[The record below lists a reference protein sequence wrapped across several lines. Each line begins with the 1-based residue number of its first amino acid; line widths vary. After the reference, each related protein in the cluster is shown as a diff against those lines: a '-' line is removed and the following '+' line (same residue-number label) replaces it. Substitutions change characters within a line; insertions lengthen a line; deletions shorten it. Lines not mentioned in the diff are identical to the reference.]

1 MTHDVVIVGAGPA
14 GLACARILA
23 RGGLKVLVL
32 ERKPHPGP
40 KVCAGGITG
49 SGLINRIPGSLEE
62 RRFHRQYIFTPQQQ
76 ICLSSTAPMIATVN
90 RENLGRHMA
99 EAASAAGA
107 EIVTS
112 AQVKRIDDGKI
123 FFTVE
128 DRDREEKAEFRY
140 LVGADGSASLVRR
153 YLRLPTAHLGIGIN
167 YQIPRTLAEM
177 EWHLAPSLFRN
188 GYGWIF
194 PHRDTTSVGAYA
206 DAAVMKAGDLHRSL
220 RTWAAGR
227 GITLDGTRQRAG
239 FVNFDYR
246 GWNFGT
252 VFLAGDAAGL
262 ASGLTGEGIYPAM
275 ISGEAIG
282 RYILD
287 QGSDLADLQ
296 RLIRINNLHRR
307 TVLLTGEKRLLTA
320 LIVETVV
327 LALRLGLLNF
337 TQLEMS
343 HQSSR
348 QP

>member
-1 MTHDVVIVGAGPA
+1 MAHDAVIVGAGPA
-14 GLACARILA
+14 GLACAGILA
-23 RGGLKVLVL
+23 RGNIKVLVL

-49 SGLINRIPGSLEE
+49 SGLINRIPGCLEE
-62 RRFHRQYIFTPQQQ
+62 RRFHRQYIFTSQQQ
-76 ICLSSTAPMIATVN
+76 VCLSSSEPMIATVN

-99 EAASAAGA
+99 EAAAAAGA

-112 AQVKRIDDGKI
+112 AQVKRIDDGQVI
-123 FFTVE
+123 FTT
-128 DRDREEKAEFRY
+128 RPSGKEFRVHCRY

-153 YLRLPTAHLGIGIN
+153 YLRLPTAHLGIGVN
-167 YQIPRTLAEM
+167 YQIPRTHTEM

-206 DAAVMKAGDLHRSL
+206 DAAVMKGGDLPRSL

-227 GITLDGTRQRAG
+227 GIALDGTRQRAG

-252 VFLAGDAAGL
+252 IFLAGDAAGL

-282 RYILD
+282 RYILH

-296 RLIRINNLHRR
+296 RLIRINSLHRR
-307 TVLLTGEKRLLTA
+307 TVLLTGRNRLLTA
-320 LIVETVV
+320 LLTETVV

-337 TQLEMS
+337 TKLEMS
-343 HQSSR
+343 HQPSR
-348 QP
+348 